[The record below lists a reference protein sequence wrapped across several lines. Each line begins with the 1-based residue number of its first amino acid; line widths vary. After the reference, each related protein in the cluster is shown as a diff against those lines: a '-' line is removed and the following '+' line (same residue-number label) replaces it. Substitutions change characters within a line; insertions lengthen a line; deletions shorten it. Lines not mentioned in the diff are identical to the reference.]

1 MTEKD
6 PDSTE
11 LLGWFWPPNDDTTK
25 LPGRLTTDSG
35 GSMTLDVIN
44 QPRSSDETRQT
55 APFLIPPGATGLPW
69 NLSGSSGC
77 LLGVVSGTSISGSRL
92 QDVPIT
98 LHDCRCLTTG
108 SFPHQPSRL
117 SFIANAAYT
126 GVALQPNDT
135 LICSEVGCRAE
146 GIEGWLH
153 PSGPTR
159 LKGDFLRPSHSLTA
173 TAEVADLGRTEVNM
187 EVLSGFTREK
197 GNVLEI
203 REAGHMT
210 LRPHAH
216 APWDRLRGCLYRLH
230 RLIRF
235 ALNAPCRIGQVQ
247 VELSD
252 GTTVE
257 IVEQRMRASTKRP
270 YRPGRVSWNALFTA
284 DPNETTV
291 VGPAAK
297 VLRRWLETPREADGA
312 LLRLDALMASSEYVD
327 SQVASIC
334 GAGELWCAQIL
345 GKDARRGAK
354 IHPLSRAAKKTIDR
368 VLDDHGWPQ
377 AQRRRVRQV
386 LDTPNTLST
395 GEKVRGT
402 FDPIERELMETP
414 ANAKCQVSS
423 GLLELRHA
431 LSHGSVSTTTSL
443 RDMYTLVRRARAI
456 LKLRVLEYLGVDWRT
471 VAKYNRTIRWELG
484 LGEDQSHALPYPVDE
499 ATESPNDRPAEV
511 R

>member
-1 MTEKD
+1 MTDKD

-11 LLGWFWPPNDDTTK
+11 LLGWFWPPEDDTKK
-25 LPGRLTTDSG
+25 LPGRLTTEAD

-44 QPRSSDETRQT
+44 QPKSSDRTSRRVV
-55 APFLIPPGATGLPW
+55 FLMPDVTGLPW
-69 NLSGSSGC
+69 NLSRPANRIV
-77 LLGVVSGTSISGSRL
+77 GVVSGTSISGSRV
-92 QDVPIT
+92 QNAPIT
-98 LHDCRCLTTG
+98 LHDCHCLTAG
-108 SFPHQPSRL
+108 SLPQPSQL
-117 SFIANAAYT
+117 SFIANAAYI
-126 GVALQPNDT
+126 GVALEPTDT
-135 LICSEVGCRAE
+135 LLCSEVGCRAE

-159 LKGDFLRPSHSLTA
+159 LNGDFHRPSHSLTA
-173 TAEVADLGRTEVNM
+173 TAELADLGRTEVNM

-297 VLRRWLETPREADGA
+297 VLRRWLETPHEADGA

-327 SQVASIC
+327 TQVASIC
-334 GAGELWCAQIL
+334 GAGELWYAQIL
-345 GKDARRGAK
+345 GKDPRRRAK
-354 IHPLSRAAKKTIDR
+354 IDPLSTAAKKTIDR

-377 AQRRRVRQV
+377 ALRRRVRQV

-402 FDPIERELMETP
+402 FDPIERELVGIP
-414 ANAKCQVSS
+414 ADAKCQVSS
-423 GLLELRHA
+423 GLLGLRHA
-431 LSHGSVSTTTSL
+431 LSHGSVSSTLSL
-443 RDMYTLVRRARAI
+443 RDMYTLVRSARAI

-471 VAKYNRTIRWELG
+471 VAKYNKTIRWELG
-484 LGEDQSHALPYPVDE
+484 LGEDQWHALPYPVDE
-499 ATESPNDRPAEV
+499 GPDSPSERPAEDP
-511 R
+511 

>member
-1 MTEKD
+1 MTDKD

-11 LLGWFWPPNDDTTK
+11 LLGWFWPPDDDTNK
-25 LPGRLTTDSG
+25 LPGRLTTESD

-44 QPRSSDETRQT
+44 QPKSSDRNSR
-55 APFLIPPGATGLPW
+55 PVVFLTTDATGLPW
-69 NLSGSSGC
+69 NLSGPANR
-77 LLGVVSGTSISGSRL
+77 LVGVVSGTSISGRRV
-92 QDVPIT
+92 QDEPIT
-98 LHDCRCLTTG
+98 LHDCHG
-108 SFPHQPSRL
+108 SLPQPSRL
-117 SFIANAAYT
+117 SFIANAAYI
-126 GVALQPNDT
+126 GVALGPNDT
-135 LICSEVGCRAE
+135 LVCSEVGCRAE

-159 LKGDFLRPSHSLTA
+159 LKSVFHRPSHSLTA
-173 TAEVADLGRTEVNM
+173 TAEVDGLGRAEVNM

-216 APWDRLRGCLYRLH
+216 APWGRLSECLYRLH

-235 ALNAPCRIGQVQ
+235 ALNAPCRIGQVH

-252 GTTVE
+252 GTAVE
-257 IVEQRMRASTKRP
+257 IVEQRMRAGTKRP
-270 YRPGRVSWNALFTA
+270 YRPGRVRWNALFTA
-284 DPNETTV
+284 DPDETGV
-291 VGPAAK
+291 VGPPAK
-297 VLRRWLETPREADGA
+297 VLRRWLETPHEADDA

-327 SQVASIC
+327 TQVASVC
-334 GAGELWCAQIL
+334 GAGELWYAQIL
-345 GKDARRGAK
+345 AKDVGPVTK
-354 IHPLSRAAKKTIDR
+354 VDPLSTAAKKTIDR

-402 FDPIERELMETP
+402 FDPIERELMGIPT
-414 ANAKCQVSS
+414 NARCQVSS
-423 GLLELRHA
+423 GLLGLRHP
-431 LSHGSVSTTTSL
+431 LSHGSVSSTTSL
-443 RDMYTLVRRARAI
+443 PDMCILVRSARAI
-456 LKLRVLEYLGVDWRT
+456 LKLRVLEHVGVDWRT
-471 VAKYNRTIRWELG
+471 VAKYNKTIRWELG

-499 ATESPNDRPAEV
+499 GPDSPSERPVEDP
-511 R
+511 